1 MSGLNKQHTVEI
13 SELQKCLQA
22 KDFFFYSFFFFFLE
36 VLTHRSP
43 LLPVFMLSAF
53 N

>member
-1 MSGLNKQHTVEI
+1 MDGLNKQHTVEI
-13 SELQKCLQA
+13 SELHKSLQA
-22 KDFFFYSFFFFFLE
+22 EGLFFFFFGWFS
-36 VLTHRSP
+36 LTVFP